1 MEGKE
6 QKRLIVPILAY
17 LAVICAFWIVDAGI
31 LSFYKEGLDF
41 GSALFG
47 GASLP
52 RLLFR
57 GLATALL
64 LYLLINKIRQ
74 FFQSNQTYNFW
85 MAGGDEF
92 LYNGSAESDKRSQ
105 RLLYHCLRLANVF
118 KMKNKDK
125 ENLRLLCYCYDLG
138 KIGVPLAVIEKD
150 APLTPSEQ
158 ELWDK
163 HVELGAQIASI
174 IKPLSSAANLIM
186 HHEEYYSGGGYLG
199 VRDRHIPL
207 ACRIFK
213 VVWMYDCMI
222 YPNGRCRPMLCDE
235 ALLELQY
242 YAGSAL
248 DPGVVDAF
256 INMMSRPNLLQ
267 GYGKK
272 VFSFRAH

>member
-1 MEGKE
+1 MEGKD
-6 QKRLIVPILAY
+6 QKRLIVPVLVY
-17 LAVICAFWIVDAGI
+17 LAVICGFWIVDAGI

-41 GSALFG
+41 ASALLT

-57 GLATALL
+57 GLVTALL

-74 FFQSNQTYNFW
+74 FFQSQQTFNIW
-85 MAGGDEF
+85 MSGADDF

-105 RLLYHCLRLANVF
+105 RLLFHCLRLATAF

-125 ENLRLLCYCYDLG
+125 DNLRLLCYCYDIG
-138 KIGVPLAVIEKD
+138 KIGVPLAVMEKNGD
-150 APLTPSEQ
+150 LSPADQ

-163 HVELGAQIASI
+163 HVDLGAQIASV
-174 IKPLSSAANLIM
+174 IKPLSGAANLIM

-235 ALLELQY
+235 ALLELEY

-248 DPGVVDAF
+248 DPEVVDAF
-256 INMMSRPNLLQ
+256 IRMLSRPNLLQ